1 MPADFFGR
9 SPRLIVIFVVD
20 ALFFPIFVLF
30 PCFCCAE
37 SCSQERFHNLTRNY
51 YREAKG
57 AIIVFDQTS
66 TRSFSKVLD
75 WKTSLDQNLSE
86 LPVLIMQNKC
96 DSPMHAG
103 IPSGDAIVQWA
114 GSNGGRP
121 LTHFNLGT
129 LQRCFFDSCSLAPQ
143 ALLGSSRRQPRTTH
157 IRALQTPSPFWCI
170 A

>member
-1 MPADFFGR
+1 LLHFLPADFFGR
-9 SPRLIVIFVVD
+9 PLHLIVIFVAN
-20 ALFFPIFVLF
+20 ALFFPIFFVIFL
-30 PCFCCAE
+30 CF
-37 SCSQERFHNLTRNY
+37 QERFHNLTRNY

-114 GSNGGRP
+114 GSNGEHP
-121 LTHFNLGT
+121 VTHFSLGT
-129 LQRCFFDSCSLAPQ
+129 LQRCFFDSCSLARQ

-157 IRALQTPSPFWCI
+157 TRALQTPSPFWCI